1 MIIVGNSEIDFGE
14 WLYHANLLSFLIGA
28 GVIVHAEEHTSHG
41 QSDLVAFHAGRVWVI
56 ELKMVRD
63 GNDEDVAQGALK
75 QIREKD
81 YAGPY
86 DNPLLLGIAINGAKR
101 TIGAWAV
108 GKKANPDT

>member
-1 MIIVGNSEIDFGE
+1 M
-14 WLYHANLLSFLIGA
+14 A
-28 GVIVHAEEHTSHG
+28 
-41 QSDLVAFHAGRVWVI
+41 
-56 ELKMVRD
+56 RD

-75 QIREKD
+75 RIREKD

-108 GKKANPDT
+108 GKKSEP